1 MDSVVTNLQA
11 ALAMGEDIVD
21 RNPNFCLTRYM
32 REMEAKCGGSRASW
46 FLGLFSCIL
55 VVLYVIGGLALIA
68 NLIGFCYPA
77 FASFKAIDS
86 PDALASQQLLSY
98 WAIFGAFFTIE
109 TSFEFLTAAIPYY
122 SIVKGGIFV
131 YSFHPYTRGATH
143 LYDAVIRP
151 LVIQHVM
158 PGSSSARSSSPSSSA
173 AAAAAAAASS
183 SSAPSASSTA
193 SSSVTAT
200 ASSVVPPPP
209 GFSDRSISRGA
220 PSATVPAGGSMSRL
234 VSPDLSELRVVV
246 VSASDVV
253 PTEAPGAGVDCDP
266 YCVLEVLPEGSRQK
280 QGAAENTKYKTV
292 CKTGTANPVWNE
304 GVTIP
309 QVEHLDAKL
318 VVTVC
323 NKRAMGR
330 DQCLGKIEVPLSS
343 VKGAVEPKDMVI
355 GLSAADGATEPACGD
370 LRVTV
375 QLK

>member
-1 MDSVVTNLQA
+1 MDSVMTHLQA

-21 RNPNFCLTRYM
+21 RNPNFCLTKYM
-32 REMEAKCGGSRASW
+32 RKMEENYGGSRATW
-46 FLGLFSCIL
+46 FLGLFSFVSL
-55 VVLYVIGGLALIA
+55 MLYLIGGLALIA

-98 WAIFGAFFTIE
+98 WAIFGAFFTME
-109 TSFEFLTAAIPYY
+109 TSFGFMTGMIPYY
-122 SIVKGGIFV
+122 SIFKGVIFV

-143 LYDAVIRP
+143 LYDLVIRP

-158 PGSSSARSSSPSSSA
+158 PGSSAARGNPA
-173 AAAAAAAASS
+173 KASS
-183 SSAPSASSTA
+183 SSTDDSVSFTSS
-193 SSSVTAT
+193 
-200 ASSVVPPPP
+200 SSVVPPQPA
-209 GFSDRSISRGA
+209 FSDRDASSSRGA
-220 PSATVPAGGSMSRL
+220 PAATVPAAGGAIGM
-234 VSPDLSELRVVV
+234 VSPDSSELRVVV

-266 YCVLEVLPEGSRQK
+266 YCVLEVLPEGTRSK

-343 VKGAVEPKDMVI
+343 VKGAVDPKDMVLALTPAE
-355 GLSAADGATEPACGD
+355 GSTEPACGD

>member
-1 MDSVVTNLQA
+1 MDSVMTHLQA
-11 ALAMGEDIVD
+11 ALTIGEEIVD
-21 RNPNFCLTRYM
+21 RNPNFCLTKYM
-32 REMEAKCGGSRASW
+32 RQMEANYGGSRASW
-46 FLGLFSCIL
+46 FLGLFSI
-55 VVLYVIGGLALIA
+55 VTVMLYFVGGLALIA

-98 WAIFGAFFTIE
+98 WVIFGAFFTLE
-109 TSFEFLTAAIPYY
+109 TSFSFLTAAIPYY
-122 SIVKGGIFV
+122 SILKGFIFV
-131 YSFHPYTRGATH
+131 YSFHPFTRGATH
-143 LYDAVIRP
+143 LYDVVIRP
-151 LVIQHVM
+151 LVIQHVL
-158 PGSSSARSSSPSSSA
+158 PGSAQARRAPPSA
-173 AAAAAAAASS
+173 AASAAAATASAASSAFGAAAAAASS
-183 SSAPSASSTA
+183 SVPEFAER
-193 SSSVTAT
+193 
-200 ASSVVPPPP
+200 VVS
-209 GFSDRSISRGA
+209 GGA
-220 PSATVPAGGSMSRL
+220 PAVTVPAGL

-266 YCVLEVLPEGSRQK
+266 YCVLEVLPEGTRVK

-343 VKGAVEPKDMVI
+343 VKGAMEPRDMVMS
-355 GLSAADGATEPACGD
+355 LATADGATEPACGD